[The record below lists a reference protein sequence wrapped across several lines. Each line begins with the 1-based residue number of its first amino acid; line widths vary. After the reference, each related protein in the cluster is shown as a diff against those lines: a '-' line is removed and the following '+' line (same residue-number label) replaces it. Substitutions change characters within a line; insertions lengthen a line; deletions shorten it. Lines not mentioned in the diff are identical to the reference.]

1 MIPDILEVDPL
12 LSKFLFD
19 YIRYAVDRND
29 FELFKKTINNA
40 SLLNVPNP
48 RSIQNEIHTNL
59 LEKIQPPLFFYNR
72 EIIDKILKEIRCFEY
87 LLKYQTIKDF
97 SAVNVLIQAYDIYEK
112 NLEKYIYSITKS
124 EDLLNELAKM
134 YGTDSG
140 GILSM
145 IETTLNSLDNCNKSG
160 YFSIHKHLGRLFISL
175 KLHFTF
181 YRVGAFIIFE
191 GKQKQINSAQ
201 YLKELWEHTC
211 PDDACAVIC
220 NESSILF
227 EPLWL
232 TYLHFY
238 GGQNIEYWTKTT
250 FDFSLGFDDYHGAE
264 NYLYEYYLLTI
275 TRCIQQGKG
284 QLDLPK
290 IEELNN
296 LKAKEPYKFK
306 EIYEFANLF
315 KMDSRF
321 LLNHCENLI
330 RDAHQWDL
338 LFNNKAEEALFE
350 TKKWIE
356 ENKEICDVI
365 TNELK
370 KRMNS
375 DNGKISYFSQ
385 KVLEGYRNTSIIN
398 ELAEIK
404 KFDEKTD
411 GRLKFIHI
419 YQHIGNLDK
428 RWFFKDDDSHPDH
441 IFTEFGRAISSGERV
456 HILETIKKVD
466 SVEIITLKE
475 IHASA
480 IFSKIKDMC
489 YQMKNSGHNPS
500 VIFIPIELTKNLVIN
515 HFGSFLILKIDEN
528 VSLEIVN
535 SNNRW
540 VFDEIVILD
549 KSAGIW
555 TYKPI
560 DNTEERISVEITP
573 NVDNEL
579 MMKIIVKTTVN
590 YSIVKPDAA
599 KILKFDLSVTPPSS

>member
-579 MMKIIVKTTVN
+579 MMKTGCCKDIEI
-590 YSIVKPDAA
+590 
-599 KILKFDLSVTPPSS
+599 